1 LLQALEPEFEP
12 IFSSM
17 PKTLLCCP
25 IMVDEPALALR
36 DAAQARALGAD
47 LVEYRIDRLFN
58 GEGDDEGQQAVLQLV
73 ADSPLPCIV
82 TCRMSDEGGEYDGDD
97 SARVS
102 LIEAL
107 GTSDHPPRYID
118 FEAAAYERS
127 ANLRQKINLA
137 VQHEHQIRDVSTGL
151 ILSAHDFDKRPA
163 NLMTLL
169 SGMRSHEAARII
181 KVAFRARSVRD
192 NLEIFDILRER
203 DRPTIVLGMGE
214 HGLMSRVLAPKFGGF
229 LTFASLTEQGG
240 TAPGQPTI
248 AELRGRFRF
257 DAIGANTKVYA
268 VIGDP
273 VAHSISPD
281 VHNAAFEAT
290 GHDGVYLPLRIDAG
304 WESFKATLLSLLAHE
319 PLDFTGASV
328 TIPHKEN
335 LVRLA
340 LEQIEAGEPWT
351 ISPIALAAG
360 AANTITVQPG
370 GTIHIDNTD
379 ARAVESLLRD
389 ALGGDLTGRSV
400 VLLGAGGV
408 ARGAAAALMEAGAV
422 VTVCNRTHERAEALK
437 NDLDHALSDAPGS
450 MRVEAWSDRHTIEAD
465 AWVNCTPLGMAG
477 GGAADQ
483 SPLDLDRLSKPE
495 CVVLDTVYTPR
506 MTPLLASATGRD
518 GVRTID
524 GAQMFVEQAVAQ
536 SAVWIA
542 ENASQNALRA
552 LFTRVSE
559 EVLATRT

>member
-1 LLQALEPEFEP
+1 
-12 IFSSM
+12 M

-36 DAAQARALGAD
+36 DAEQARASGAD

-58 GEGDDEGQQAVLQLV
+58 GEGDDGQRAVLQLV
-73 ADSPLPCIV
+73 ADSPVPCIV
-82 TCRMSDEGGEYDGDD
+82 TCRMSEEGGEYDGDD

-118 FEAAAYERS
+118 FEGAAYERS

-137 VQHEHQIRDVSTGL
+137 VQHEKQVREVSTGL

-169 SGMRSHEAARII
+169 SSMRAHEAARII
-181 KVAFRARSVRD
+181 KLAFRARSVRD

-229 LTFASLTEQGG
+229 LTFASLTGQGA

-248 AELRGRFRF
+248 AELRGRYRF
-257 DAIGANTKVYA
+257 DAIGESTRVYA

-304 WESFKATLLSLLAHE
+304 WEPFKATLLSLLAYK

-335 LVRLA
+335 LLRLA
-340 LEQIEAGEPWT
+340 REQAEAGEPWS

-360 AANTITVQPG
+360 AANTLTVEPNG
-370 GTIHIDNTD
+370 SVHIDNTD
-379 ARAVESLLRD
+379 GAAMESLLRD
-389 ALGGDLTGRSV
+389 ALGGNLTGRSV

-408 ARGAAAALMEAGAV
+408 ARGAAAALVLAGAV
-422 VTVCNRTHERAEALK
+422 VTVCNRTHARAEALRD
-437 NDLDHALSDAPGS
+437 DLTAALTDAPGS
-450 MRVEAWSDRHTIEAD
+450 IRVEPWEDRHAIEAD
-465 AWVNCTPLGMAG
+465 AWVNCTPMGMAG
-477 GGAADQ
+477 GGSEDRSALE
-483 SPLDLDRLSKPE
+483 LDLLRKQA
-495 CVVLDTVYTPR
+495 CVLLDTVYKPR
-506 MTPLLASATGRD
+506 NTPLLASAEGCEGVHTID
-518 GVRTID
+518 GVRL
-524 GAQMFVEQAVAQ
+524 FVQQAVAQ
-536 SAVWIA
+536 SERWIGPESA
-542 ENASQNALRA
+542 QRPLKA

-559 EVLATRT
+559 EVLET

>member
-1 LLQALEPEFEP
+1 MA
-12 IFSSM
+12 
-17 PKTLLCCP
+17 KTLLCCP

-58 GEGDDEGQQAVLQLV
+58 GEGDDEGQRAVLQLV
-73 ADSPLPCIV
+73 ADSPVPCIV

-137 VQHEHQIRDVSTGL
+137 VQHEHQVREVSTGL
-151 ILSAHDFDKRPA
+151 ILSAHDFDQRPA
-163 NLMTLL
+163 NLMILL
-169 SGMRSHEAARII
+169 SAMRGHEVARII
-181 KVAFRARSVRD
+181 KIAFRARSVRD
-192 NLEIFDILRER
+192 NIEIFDILRER

-229 LTFASLTEQGG
+229 LTFASLTGQGA

-248 AELRGRFRF
+248 AELRGRYRF
-257 DAIGANTKVYA
+257 DSIGASTKVYA

-281 VHNAAFEAT
+281 VHNAAFEAA

-304 WESFKATLLSLLAHE
+304 WEPFKATLLSLLAYA

-340 LEQIEAGEPWT
+340 REQIEAGERWI

-360 AANTITVQPG
+360 AANTLTVDADG
-370 GTIHIDNTD
+370 AVRIDNTD
-379 ARAVESLLRD
+379 ALAVESLLRE
-389 ALGGDLTGRSV
+389 AMGGDLAGRSV

-408 ARGAAAALMEAGAV
+408 ARGAAAALLIAGAR
-422 VTVCNRTHERAEALK
+422 VTVCNRTGERAMTLCD
-437 NDLDHALSDAPGS
+437 DLRSTLPDAPGS
-450 MRVEAWSDRHTIEAD
+450 IDWAEWDARSGIEGA
-465 AWVNCTPLGMAG
+465 AWVNCTAMGMAG
-477 GGAADQ
+477 GGAETE
-483 SPLDLDRLSKPE
+483 SPLDMERIAPGDA
-495 CVVLDTVYTPR
+495 VILDTVYAPR
-506 MTPLLASATGRD
+506 RTPLLASASGHP
-518 GVRTID
+518 GIRTID
-524 GAQMFVEQAVAQ
+524 GVRVFVAQ
-536 SAVWIA
+536 AIA
-542 ENASQNALRA
+542 QSGLWMGPQCSQASLES

-559 EVLATRT
+559 EVLAT

>member
-1 LLQALEPEFEP
+1 
-12 IFSSM
+12 M

-36 DAAQARALGAD
+36 DAEQARASGAD

-82 TCRMSDEGGEYDGDD
+82 TCRSADEGGEYDGDD

-127 ANLRQKINLA
+127 ANLRQKVNLA
-137 VQHEHQIRDVSTGL
+137 VLHDQQVRDVSTGL
-151 ILSAHDFDKRPA
+151 ILSAHDFDSRPA
-163 NLMTLL
+163 NLFALL
-169 SGMRSHEAARII
+169 ASMRSHDAAKVI
-181 KVAFRARSVRD
+181 KLAFRARSVRD

-248 AELRGRFRF
+248 AELRGRYRF
-257 DAIGANTKVYA
+257 DSITESTKVYA

-290 GHDGVYLPLRIDAG
+290 DHDGVYLPLRIDAG

-319 PLDFTGASV
+319 HLDFTGASV

-335 LVRLA
+335 LLRLA
-340 LEQIEAGEPWT
+340 TEQADAGEPWT
-351 ISPIALAAG
+351 VSPIALAAG
-360 AANTITVQPG
+360 AANTLTVQPD
-370 GTIHIDNTD
+370 GTVHIDNTD
-379 ARAVESLLRD
+379 AAAVESLLRE
-389 ALGGDLTGRSV
+389 ALGGDLSGRLV
-400 VLLGAGGV
+400 VILGAGGV
-408 ARGAAAALMEAGAV
+408 ARGAAAALAVAGAS
-422 VTVCNRTHERAEALK
+422 VTVCNRTHARALTLRD
-437 NDLDHALSDAPGS
+437 DLLASMPDAPGS
-450 MRVEAWSDRHTIEAD
+450 ILVEAWDHRHSFEAD
-465 AWVNCTPLGMAG
+465 AWVNCTPMGMVG
-477 GGAADQ
+477 GGSADQ
-483 SPLDLDRLSKPE
+483 SPLELDQLKRPE
-495 CVVLDTVYTPR
+495 CVVMDTVYKPR
-506 MTPLLASATGRD
+506 LTPLLVSAKWIP

-524 GAQMFVEQAVAQ
+524 GVRMFVEQAVAQ
-536 SAVWIA
+536 SEQWIG
-542 ENASQNALRA
+542 ENASQMPLRA

>member
-1 LLQALEPEFEP
+1 
-12 IFSSM
+12 M

-36 DAAQARALGAD
+36 DAEQARASGAD

-58 GEGDDEGQQAVLQLV
+58 GEGDDEGQRAVLQLI
-73 ADSPLPCIV
+73 ADSPVPCIV
-82 TCRMSDEGGEYDGDD
+82 TCRMSEEGGEYDGDD

-107 GTSDHPPRYID
+107 GTADHPPRYID

-137 VQHEHQIRDVSTGL
+137 VQHDQQVRDVSTGL
-151 ILSAHDFDKRPA
+151 ILSAHDFDSRPA
-163 NLMTLL
+163 NLFALL
-169 SGMRSHEAARII
+169 ASMRSHDAAKVI
-181 KVAFRARSVRD
+181 KLAFRARSVRD

-203 DRPTIVLGMGE
+203 DRPSIVLGMGE

-248 AELRGRFRF
+248 AELRGRYRF
-257 DAIGANTKVYA
+257 DSISESTKVYA

-281 VHNAAFEAT
+281 VHNAAFEAAD
-290 GHDGVYLPLRIDAG
+290 HDGVYLPLRIDAG
-304 WESFKATLLSLLAHE
+304 WEPFKATLLSLLTYK

-335 LVRLA
+335 LLRLA
-340 LEQIEAGEPWT
+340 TEQAAAGEPWT
-351 ISPIALAAG
+351 VSPIALAAG
-360 AANTITVQPG
+360 AANTLTVNSDG
-370 GTIHIDNTD
+370 SVRIDNTD
-379 ARAVESLLRD
+379 TAAVESLLRE
-389 ALGGDLTGRSV
+389 ALGGDLSRRSV
-400 VLLGAGGV
+400 VILGAGGV
-408 ARGAAAALMEAGAV
+408 ARGAAAALMLAGAQ
-422 VTVCNRTHERAEALK
+422 VTVCNRTHERAETLRDDLTRALP
-437 NDLDHALSDAPGS
+437 DAPGT
-450 MRVEAWSDRHTIEAD
+450 VCVQAWDDRHRIEAD
-465 AWVNCTPLGMAG
+465 AWINCTPMGMAG
-477 GGAADQ
+477 GGAEDE
-483 SPLDLDRLSKPE
+483 SPLDLGLLKRAE
-495 CVVLDTVYTPR
+495 CVVMDTVYRPR
-506 MTPLLASATGRD
+506 TTPLLASAAGRD

-524 GAQMFVEQAVAQ
+524 GVRMFVEQAVAQ
-536 SAVWIA
+536 SEKWIGQ
-542 ENASQNALRA
+542 NASQMPIRA